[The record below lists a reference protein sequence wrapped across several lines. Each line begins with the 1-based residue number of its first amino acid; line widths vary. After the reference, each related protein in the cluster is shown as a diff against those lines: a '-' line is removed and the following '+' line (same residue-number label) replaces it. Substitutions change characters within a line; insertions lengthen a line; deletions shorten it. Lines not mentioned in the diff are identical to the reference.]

1 MSDEPLYLSNLWP
14 PVRPGAGRASTAYE
28 SMEAVGLV
36 RRSAVAGIHTL
47 LPLGLRV
54 RDRLAAIS
62 RRAFEHRGFATVSFP
77 ALQSRT
83 IWEQS
88 GRWSVYEAEGALFT
102 VSGGAAGDMCLAP
115 TSEEIAVDTLRAD
128 LRSYRDLPVR
138 LSLSSAKFRNE
149 VSPRGG
155 LMRAREFE
163 MADAYTFDRTHTGMV
178 ESYRL
183 LNDACAAALSGMGI
197 RGVMQI
203 DADGGSISRRASTE
217 HVIMAD
223 FGQSEFLACT
233 TCGYRGAAEVV
244 SGVLS
249 GNEARDG
256 EEPIVKVMAFLLEA
270 TGRVAAVA
278 IRDEL
283 RVSTRKLA
291 AVVGES
297 VSLISDEDFR
307 IIFGREPG
315 ELNPWDAVEKAD
327 HLVYDDSVAVLD
339 RFGIA
344 DGPNMRSGAC
354 WSGFDEFPMVTPV
367 ASEVNCAAE
376 GMRCARCGEGHLEPI
391 ESVELAHVFELGD
404 QYSRNMGLRYV
415 DRDGSESA
423 PLMACSGIGIT
434 RCFQTLAGLYQDR
447 HGLRWP
453 AGVGPADVHVIGLRF
468 DRAEVKDRV
477 AGVVSVIAENAS
489 VLVDD
494 REAGTGDKFAYAAAL
509 GIPYQVVVS
518 PRQDPD
524 EVELI
529 DRWTGRKGLLSLRAV
544 AARISRTPGRDGR
557 K

>member
-1 MSDEPLYLSNLWP
+1 MSDEPLYLSKLWP
-14 PVRPGAGRASTAYE
+14 PVRSGAGRTSTAYE
-28 SMEAVGLV
+28 LMEAVGLV
-36 RRSAVAGIHTL
+36 RRSAIAGIHTL

-62 RRAFEHRGFATVSFP
+62 RRAFEHHGFATVSFP
-77 ALQSRT
+77 VLQSRT

-102 VSGGAAGDMCLAP
+102 VSGGDAGDMCLAP
-115 TSEEIAVDTLRAD
+115 TSEEIAVDTVRAD

-163 MADAYTFDRTHTGMV
+163 MSDAYTFDRSNTGMA

-183 LNDACAAALSGMGI
+183 LNDACSAALSGMGI

-217 HVIMAD
+217 HAIMAD
-223 FGQSEFLACT
+223 FGQSEFLACA
-233 TCGYRGAAEVV
+233 TCGYRGAAQVI

-249 GNEARDG
+249 GNEAPG
-256 EEPIVKVMAFLLEA
+256 SEEPVVKVMVFLLE
-270 TGRVAAVA
+270 TTRRVVAVA

-291 AVVGES
+291 AVIGAP
-297 VSLISDEDFR
+297 VSLISEEAFP
-307 IIFGREPG
+307 IVFGREPG
-315 ELNPWDAVEKAD
+315 ELNPWNAVEKAD
-327 HLVYDDSVAVLD
+327 HMVYDDSVAFLD
-339 RFGIA
+339 RFSIA

-367 ASEVNCAAE
+367 ASEVSCAVA
-376 GMRCARCGEGHLEPI
+376 GMRCARCGEGYLESI

-404 QYSRNMGLRYV
+404 QYSRSMGLRYV

-434 RCFQTLAGLYQDR
+434 RCFQTLASLYRDR

-453 AGVGPADVHVIGLRF
+453 VGVGPADVHVIGLRF
-468 DRAEVKDRV
+468 DRAEIRDRV
-477 AGVVSVIAENAS
+477 AGVVLAMAENAS
-489 VLVDD
+489 LVVDD
-494 REAGTGDKFAYAAAL
+494 REAGTGDKFTYAAGL
-509 GIPYQVVVS
+509 GVPYQVVIS

-524 EVELI
+524 EVELV
-529 DRWTGRKGLLSLRAV
+529 DRWTGRKELLSLQAA
-544 AARISRTPGRDGR
+544 AARVSRTSEHAGT